1 MTETKKQEFARKLK
15 HGKEEWRYFPANREY
30 PCIFGCIVKQR
41 IAPPHDFSLSGDCR
55 VPYSQDCCMN
65 KQDKNNK

>member
-1 MTETKKQEFARKLK
+1 MSETKEQEFLRKLK
-15 HGKEEWRYFPANREY
+15 HGKEEWEHFPANQEY
-30 PCIFGCIVKQR
+30 PCIFGCIVKRR

-65 KQDKNNK
+65 KQDKNNR